1 MLAMK
6 NHARENRQEMLH
18 RLAQARI
25 RTDSLFDLV
34 RPDALYE
41 RPVAERHRLLFY
53 LGHLEAFDWNL
64 FCDRLPG
71 LKAFAP
77 EFDRLFAFGIDP
89 VGDGLP
95 TDGPADW
102 PAVAEIR
109 RYDQRVR
116 TTLDATL
123 MHGLASTDTPAEESA
138 ELLLNVAIE
147 HRLMHAETLAYLL
160 NRLLPEHKLRP
171 RHTARIIAP
180 EVAPGLVDIPAG
192 VTTLGRI
199 RDDSHGFGWDNE
211 YDEQPVEVPAF
222 AIDRYP
228 VSNGEYLDFM
238 AAGGYE
244 ERAFWS
250 ESDWRWR
257 TEQDIDH
264 PAFWIRR
271 GNRWHYRGMFD
282 LLPLPLQW
290 PVYVSHA
297 EASAYTR
304 RAGKNLPTEAQ
315 WQRAA
320 YGTPQG
326 GENAYPWGDA
336 PPHAGIG
343 NFDFHGWDPVPVGA
357 FPENRSAFGVAGLLG
372 NGWEWTSTPFAPFT
386 GFRPFTCYP
395 GYSADFFDGRH
406 YVLKGGSARTAAC
419 MLRRSFRNWFQP
431 HYPYVYAGFRCV
443 SNQAC

>member
-6 NHARENRQEMLH
+6 DNARVNRHELLS
-18 RLAQARI
+18 RLAQARL
-25 RTDSLFDLV
+25 RTDRLFALV

-41 RPVAERHRLLFY
+41 RPVAERHRILFY
-53 LGHLEAFDWNL
+53 LGHIEAFDWNL
-64 FCDRLPG
+64 FRDRLPG
-71 LKAFAP
+71 LNVFAP

-89 VGDGLP
+89 LGDGLP
-95 TDGPADW
+95 TDAPADW

-109 RYDQRVR
+109 RYNRRVR
-116 TTLDATL
+116 ETLDAAL
-123 MHGLASTDTPAEESA
+123 SHGLAGMDSPTAESP

-160 NRLLPEHKLRP
+160 NRLPPEHKLRP
-171 RHTARIIAP
+171 RDTPRTASP
-180 EVAPGLVDIPAG
+180 EVAHEMVDIPAG
-192 VTTLGRI
+192 ITTLGAA
-199 RDDSHGFGWDNE
+199 RDNHGFGWDNE
-211 YDEQPVEVPAF
+211 YDEQSLEVPAF

-228 VSNGEYLDFM
+228 ASNGEYLDFM

-244 ERAFWS
+244 ERTFWS

-257 TEQDIDH
+257 SEQDINH

-271 GNRWHYRGMFD
+271 DNRWHYRGMFGHV
-282 LLPLPLQW
+282 PLPLQW

-297 EASAYTR
+297 EASAYAR
-304 RAGKNLPTEAQ
+304 WAGKTLPTEAQ

-326 GENAYPWGDA
+326 VENAYPWGDA
-336 PPHAGIG
+336 LPRTGIG
-343 NFDFHGWDPVPVGA
+343 NFDFHGWDPVPIGA
-357 FPENRSAFGVAGLLG
+357 YPENRSAFGVAGLLG
-372 NGWEWTSTPFAPFT
+372 NGWEWTSTPFAPFA
-386 GFRPFTCYP
+386 GFRPYPCYP

-443 SNQAC
+443 SNQAR

>member
-1 MLAMK
+1 MIAA
-6 NHARENRQEMLH
+6 NYSARENRPELLS

-25 RTDSLFDLV
+25 RTDRLFDLV

-41 RPVAERHRLLFY
+41 RPVAERHRLFFY

-95 TDGPADW
+95 TDTPADW

-109 RYDQRVR
+109 RYNQRVR
-116 TTLDATL
+116 DSLDAAL
-123 MHGLASTDTPAEESA
+123 ERGLAGAHAEESP
-138 ELLLNVAIE
+138 ELLLNIAIE
-147 HRLMHAETLAYLL
+147 HRLMHAETLTYLL
-160 NRLLPEHKLRP
+160 NRLSRRQKLRP
-171 RHTARIIAP
+171 RDIPRTIAP
-180 EVAPGLVDIPAG
+180 EVTPGLVDIPAG
-192 VTTLGRI
+192 VTTLGRAREN
-199 RDDSHGFGWDNE
+199 RDFGWDNE
-211 YDEQPVEVPAF
+211 YDGQTLDVPSF

-238 AAGGYE
+238 AAGGYG
-244 ERAFWS
+244 ERSFWS
-250 ESDWRWR
+250 ESDWQWR
-257 TEQDIDH
+257 TEQDINH

-271 GNRWHYRGMFD
+271 DNRWHYRGMFD
-282 LLPLPLQW
+282 HVPLPLQW

-297 EASAYTR
+297 EASAYVR
-304 RAGKNLPTEAQ
+304 WAGKSLPTEAQ

-336 PPHAGIG
+336 PPRAGIG

-357 FPENRSAFGVAGLLG
+357 FPETRSAFGVAGLLG

-386 GFRPFTCYP
+386 GFRPYPCYP
-395 GYSADFFDGRH
+395 GYSANFFDGRH

-431 HYPYVYAGFRCV
+431 HYPYVYAGFRGV
-443 SNQAC
+443 SEQAG

>member
-1 MLAMK
+1 MLALK
-6 NHARENRQEMLH
+6 NNARENRHELMS

-25 RTDSLFDLV
+25 RTDRLFDLV
-34 RPDALYE
+34 RPDALYK

-95 TDGPADW
+95 TDAPADW
-102 PAVAEIR
+102 PCVAEIH
-109 RYDQRVR
+109 RYNLRVR
-116 TTLDATL
+116 ETLDAAL
-123 MHGLASTDTPAEESA
+123 AHGLADADSPAEESP
-138 ELLLNVAIE
+138 ELMLNVAIE

-160 NRLLPEHKLRP
+160 NRVSPEHKLRP
-171 RHTARIIAP
+171 RHIPHTIAP
-180 EVAPGLVDIPAG
+180 EVAPELVDIPAG
-192 VTTLGRI
+192 ITTLGRA
-199 RDDSHGFGWDNE
+199 RDSHGFGWDNE
-211 YDEQPVEVPAF
+211 YGEQSVEVPAF
-222 AIDRYP
+222 TIDRYP

-238 AAGGYE
+238 VSGGYE
-244 ERAFWS
+244 ERALWS

-257 TEQDIDH
+257 SEQDINH
-264 PAFWIRR
+264 PAFWTRHD
-271 GNRWHYRGMFD
+271 NRWYYRGMFD
-282 LLPLPLQW
+282 LVPLPLQW

-297 EASAYTR
+297 EASAYAR
-304 RAGKNLPTEAQ
+304 WAGKVLPTEAQ

-320 YGTPQG
+320 CGTPQG
-326 GENAYPWGDA
+326 SENAYPWGDA
-336 PPHAGIG
+336 PPHVRIG
-343 NFDFHGWDPVPVGA
+343 NFDFLGWDPVPVGA
-357 FPENRSAFGVAGLLG
+357 FPENHSAFGVAGLLG
-372 NGWEWTSTPFAPFT
+372 NGWEWTSTPFAPLT
-386 GFRPFTCYP
+386 GFRPFMCYP

-443 SNQAC
+443 SNQAR

>member
-1 MLAMK
+1 MIAA
-6 NHARENRQEMLH
+6 NYDARENRPELLS

-25 RTDSLFDLV
+25 RTDRLFDLV
-34 RPDALYE
+34 RSDALYE

-53 LGHLEAFDWNL
+53 LGHIEAFDWNL
-64 FCDRLPG
+64 FCGRLPG

-95 TDGPADW
+95 TDTPADW

-109 RYDQRVR
+109 RYNQRVR
-116 TTLDATL
+116 DSLDAA
-123 MHGLASTDTPAEESA
+123 MEHGLAGAPAEESP

-147 HRLMHAETLAYLL
+147 HRLMHAETLTYLL
-160 NRLLPEHKLRP
+160 NRLSTEQKLRP
-171 RHTARIIAP
+171 RDTPRTIAP
-180 EVAPGLVDIPAG
+180 EVTPGLVDIPAG
-192 VTTLGRI
+192 VTALGRA
-199 RDDSHGFGWDNE
+199 RDNRDFGWDNE
-211 YDEQPVEVPAF
+211 YDEQSVDVPSF

-238 AAGGYE
+238 AAGGYG
-244 ERAFWS
+244 ERTLWS
-250 ESDWRWR
+250 ENDWRWR
-257 TEQDIDH
+257 TEQDINH

-271 GNRWHYRGMFD
+271 DNRWHYRGMFD
-282 LLPLPLQW
+282 LVPLPLQW

-297 EASAYTR
+297 EASAYAR
-304 RAGKNLPTEAQ
+304 WAGKTLPTEAQ

-357 FPENRSAFGVAGLLG
+357 FPETRSAFGVAGLLG

-386 GFRPFTCYP
+386 GFRPYPCYP

-431 HYPYVYAGFRCV
+431 HYPYVYAGLRCV
-443 SNQAC
+443 SA